1 MPVDGTTILV
11 MALVIAVVAAVVLG
25 LRRRARRVTELRWPA
40 NMDSRAFSNH
50 VNRYF
55 AALGWSKVA
64 ATHHS
69 IDAHVEKGAASL
81 MALCINPTLETED
94 TSFSLVKILSEVNTR
109 TRRAFKDPLVFLT
122 QGRMSDRSIQDLLEY
137 GIVVVPYTRL
147 PEVIEVVT
155 DGTSDTTRPD
165 TWQRLLLG
173 SSPAR
178 CKALFEMYQEQGRLE
193 LALHWAEQFNV
204 AWPNNTAG
212 HLRVANFHF
221 ERQNYEAAEAAAQAS
236 LRLNRKVATLRVLS
250 NIRRRIGDKAGAIE
264 YARQSVEEGST
275 QAGAHVF
282 YLELLL
288 AYKEYGLARQAMQ
301 RAQTL
306 VSDGTRLEPY
316 AAKIAALP

>member
-1 MPVDGTTILV
+1 MDVTTILV
-11 MALVIAVVAAVVLG
+11 VAVAAVMLAALALR
-25 LRRRARRVTELRWPA
+25 LRRRARRVTDLRWPT
-40 NMDSRAFSNH
+40 NMNSRTFSNYT
-50 VNRYF
+50 NAYF
-55 AALGWSKVA
+55 AAVGWSKVA

-69 IDAHVEKGAASL
+69 IDAHVEKGSARL
-81 MALCINPTLETED
+81 MAICINPTLETED
-94 TSFSLVKILSEVNTR
+94 TSFSLLKILSEVNTR
-109 TRRAFKDPLVFLT
+109 TRRAYNDPLVFLT
-122 QGRMSDRSIQDLLEY
+122 QGRMSSHSIENLLGN
-137 GIVVVPYTRL
+137 GIVVVPYTQL
-147 PEVIEVVT
+147 PAAIEVVT
-155 DGTSDTTRPD
+155 AGTSENTQPG
-165 TWQRLLLG
+165 TWQLLLLG
-173 SSPAR
+173 SSAAR
-178 CKALFEMYQEQGRLE
+178 CKALFELYQEQGRPD

-236 LRLNRKVATLRVLS
+236 LRLNRNVATLRVLS

-288 AYKEYGLARQAMQ
+288 AYKEYGLAHQAMQ